1 MIINHNSSFQKST
14 NPIFRRLRCNKL
26 QFLEVSQMFQHFP
39 SDGWHKPCTFRFWA
53 TWIAGWKPSISGWP
67 TMRLGFTRQL
77 KTFRPSDGRRC
88 CEVDLLMQFSF
99 EFFLGG
105 IMKPDSGVLFKVAG
119 SCCEELYPC
128 VYLVVDPLKAP
139 HLVKHGTVRWCKMVI
154 NGLLVGFQ
162 EWSCFC
168 GWVRPRSGTP
178 NWKETIH
185 GLTLWIIPTTS
196 HNQDWWQ
203 PPHETDHETC

>member
-1 MIINHNSSFQKST
+1 MDGTFSLLFSKVLSNLDSRVEASDQRMT
-14 NPIFRRLRCNKL
+14 N
-26 QFLEVSQMFQHFP
+26 
-39 SDGWHKPCTFRFWA
+39 D
-53 TWIAGWKPSISGWP
+53 
-67 TMRLGFTRQL
+67 
-77 KTFRPSDGRRC
+77 
-88 CEVDLLMQFSF
+88 VDLLMQFSF

-119 SCCEELYPC
+119 WRRELLFLDGSGTLYVSWFFC
-128 VYLVVDPLKAP
+128 VYLVVEPLKAP
-139 HLVKHGTVRWCKMVI
+139 HLVKHDTVRWCKMVI
-154 NGLLVGFQ
+154 DGFLVGFQ